1 MILSRTA
8 EYAIRLI
15 FYLSDRQP
23 LPQYVRIKDVAVDLE
38 VSYYQLAKVANI
50 LITNEI
56 LKSSTGPTGGID
68 LCDHANSLPLSVVLE
83 IFKEK
88 GIFDQ
93 CILGL
98 NECSDVN
105 PCPIHN
111 VWGNTRKE
119 LKTTFFDKTLGEL
132 KDEAMLPIFKNP
144 EWSKK
149 S

>member
-1 MILSRTA
+1 MILSRTT

-23 LPQYVRIKDVAVDLE
+23 LPQYVRIKDVAVDLD
-38 VSYYQLAKVANI
+38 VSYYQLAKVANQ

-56 LKSSTGPTGGID
+56 LKSTTGPQGGID
-68 LCDHANSLPLSVVLE
+68 LCDHAYSLSLSVVLD
-83 IFKEK
+83 IFGEK
-88 GIFDQ
+88 DIFDQ

-98 NECSDVN
+98 PQCSDEN
-105 PCPIHN
+105 PCPIHT

-119 LKTTFFDKTLGEL
+119 LKITFFEKTLGDLE
-132 KDEAMLPIFKNP
+132 KDALLPVFNR
-144 EWSKK
+144 S

>member
-1 MILSRTA
+1 MILSRAT

-38 VSYYQLAKVANI
+38 VSYFQLAKVANI

-56 LKSSTGPTGGID
+56 LKASTGPTGGID

-83 IFKEK
+83 IFGEK
-88 GIFDQ
+88 DIFDQ

-98 NECSDVN
+98 PQCSDEN
-105 PCPIHN
+105 PCPIHT
-111 VWGNTRKE
+111 VWGTTRRE
-119 LKTTFFDKTLGEL
+119 LRSTFFDKTLGDL
-132 KDEAMLPIFKNP
+132 KKDSMLPVFKI
-144 EWSKK
+144 S

>member
-1 MILSRTA
+1 MILSRAT

-23 LPQYVRIKDVAVDLE
+23 LVKYIRIKDVAKDLD
-38 VSYYQLAKVANI
+38 VPYYQLAKVANT

-83 IFKEK
+83 IFGEK
-88 GIFDQ
+88 DIFDK

-98 NECSDVN
+98 KECSSEN

-111 VWGNTRKE
+111 VWGTTRVE
-119 LKTTFFDKTLGEL
+119 LKATFFDKTLGEL
-132 KDEAMLPIFKNP
+132 KADALLPVFKNLNN
-144 EWSKK
+144 
-149 S
+149 

>member
-1 MILSRTA
+1 MILSRAT

-23 LPQYVRIKDVAVDLE
+23 LPQYVRIKDVAVDLN
-38 VSYYQLAKVANI
+38 VSYFQLAKVANI

-56 LKSSTGPTGGID
+56 LKANTGPTGGID

-83 IFKEK
+83 IFGEK
-88 GIFDQ
+88 DIFDQ

-98 NECSDVN
+98 PQCSDEN
-105 PCPIHN
+105 PCPIHT
-111 VWGNTRKE
+111 VWGTTRRE
-119 LKTTFFDKTLGEL
+119 LRSTFFDKTLGEL
-132 KDEAMLPIFKNP
+132 KKDSMLPVFKI
-144 EWSKK
+144 S

>member
-1 MILSRTA
+1 MILSRAT

-38 VSYYQLAKVANI
+38 VSYFQLAKVANI

-56 LKSSTGPTGGID
+56 LKASTGPTGGID

-83 IFKEK
+83 IFGEK
-88 GIFDQ
+88 DIFDQ

-98 NECSDVN
+98 PQCSDEN
-105 PCPIHN
+105 PCPIHT
-111 VWGNTRKE
+111 VWGTTRRE
-119 LKTTFFDKTLGEL
+119 LRSTFFDKTLGEL
-132 KDEAMLPIFKNP
+132 KKDSMLPVFKI
-144 EWSKK
+144 S

>member
-1 MILSRTA
+1 MILSRAT

-23 LPQYVRIKDVAVDLE
+23 LPQYVRIKDVAVDLN
-38 VSYYQLAKVANI
+38 VSYFQLAKVANI

-56 LKSSTGPTGGID
+56 LKASTGPTGGID

-83 IFKEK
+83 IFGEK
-88 GIFDQ
+88 DIFDQ

-98 NECSDVN
+98 PQCSDEN
-105 PCPIHN
+105 PCPIHT
-111 VWGNTRKE
+111 VWGTTRRE
-119 LKTTFFDKTLGEL
+119 LRSTFFDKTLGDL
-132 KDEAMLPIFKNP
+132 KKDSMLPVFKI
-144 EWSKK
+144 S

>member
-1 MILSRTA
+1 MILSRST

-23 LPQYVRIKDVAVDLE
+23 LPQYVRIKDVATDLD
-38 VSYYQLAKVANI
+38 VSYYQLAKVANA

-83 IFKEK
+83 IF
-88 GIFDQ
+88 GDDDIFDR

-98 NECSDVN
+98 HECSNEN
-105 PCPIHN
+105 PCPIHA
-111 VWGNTRKE
+111 VWGTTRGE
-119 LKTTFFDKTLGEL
+119 LKTTFFDKTLGDL
-132 KDEAMLPIFKNP
+132 KTDALIPFFKKV
-144 EWSKK
+144 E
-149 S
+149 

>member
-1 MILSRTA
+1 MILSRST

-23 LPQYVRIKDVAVDLE
+23 LPQYVRIKDVATDLD
-38 VSYYQLAKVANI
+38 VSYYQLAKVANA

-83 IFKEK
+83 IF
-88 GIFDQ
+88 GDDDIFDR

-98 NECSDVN
+98 HECSNEN
-105 PCPIHN
+105 PCPIHT
-111 VWGNTRKE
+111 VWGTTRSE
-119 LKTTFFDKTLGEL
+119 LKTTFFDITLGDL
-132 KDEAMLPIFKNP
+132 KSDVWIPILDNFT
-144 EWSKK
+144 
-149 S
+149 

>member
-1 MILSRTA
+1 MILSRAT

-23 LPQYVRIKDVAVDLE
+23 LPQYVRIKDVAVDLN
-38 VSYYQLAKVANI
+38 VSYFQLAKVANI

-56 LKSSTGPTGGID
+56 LKASTGPTGGID

-83 IFKEK
+83 IFGEK
-88 GIFDQ
+88 DIFDQ

-98 NECSDVN
+98 PQCSDEN
-105 PCPIHN
+105 PCPIHT
-111 VWGNTRKE
+111 VWGTTRRE
-119 LKTTFFDKTLGEL
+119 LRSTFFDKTLGEL
-132 KDEAMLPIFKNP
+132 KKDSMLPVFKI
-144 EWSKK
+144 S

>member
-1 MILSRTA
+1 MILSRST

-23 LPQYVRIKDVAVDLE
+23 LSQYVHIKDVAKDLD
-38 VSYYQLAKVANI
+38 VSYYQLAKVAHT

-83 IFKEK
+83 IF
-88 GIFDQ
+88 GDQDIFDH

-98 NECSDVN
+98 HECSKEN
-105 PCPIHN
+105 PCPIHE
-111 VWGNTRKE
+111 VWGTTRGE
-119 LKTTFFDKTLGEL
+119 LKASFFDKTLGEL
-132 KDEAMLPIFKNP
+132 KKGALLPVF
-144 EWSKK
+144 KK
-149 S
+149 SS

>member
-1 MILSRTA
+1 MILSRAT

-38 VSYYQLAKVANI
+38 VSYFQLAKVANI

-56 LKSSTGPTGGID
+56 LKANTGPTGGID

-83 IFKEK
+83 IFGEK

-98 NECSDVN
+98 PQCSDEN
-105 PCPIHN
+105 PCPIHT
-111 VWGNTRKE
+111 VWGTTRRE
-119 LKTTFFDKTLGEL
+119 LRSTFFDKTLGEL
-132 KDEAMLPIFKNP
+132 KKDSMLPVFKI
-144 EWSKK
+144 S

>member
-1 MILSRTA
+1 MILSRST

-23 LPQYVRIKDVAVDLE
+23 LPQYVRIKDVALDLD
-38 VSYYQLAKVANI
+38 VSYHQLAKVANI

-68 LCDHANSLPLSVVLE
+68 LCDHANSLPLSIVLD
-83 IFKEK
+83 IFGEK
-88 GIFDQ
+88 DIFDQ

-98 NECSDVN
+98 NQCSDEN
-105 PCPIHN
+105 PCPIHT
-111 VWGNTRKE
+111 VWGTTRKQ
-119 LKTTFFDKTLGEL
+119 LRSTFFDKTLGEL
-132 KDEAMLPIFKNP
+132 KKDSLLPVFKI
-144 EWSKK
+144 S

>member
-1 MILSRTA
+1 MILSRAT

-38 VSYYQLAKVANI
+38 VSYFQLAKVANI

-56 LKSSTGPTGGID
+56 LKANTGPTGGID

-83 IFKEK
+83 IFGEK
-88 GIFDQ
+88 DIFDQ

-98 NECSDVN
+98 PQCSDEN
-105 PCPIHN
+105 PCPIHT
-111 VWGNTRKE
+111 VWGTTRRE
-119 LKTTFFDKTLGEL
+119 LRSTFFDKTLGEL
-132 KDEAMLPIFKNP
+132 KKDSMLPVFKI
-144 EWSKK
+144 S